1 MAATRHPR
9 IERADKAV
17 APIFRED
24 VLKRT
29 PLLDDRLVEIGENL
43 MPDRLMDKTR
53 SATVEAANSAR

>member
-9 IERADKAV
+9 IEVADKAV

-29 PLLDDRLVEIGENL
+29 
-43 MPDRLMDKTR
+43 R
-53 SATVEAANSAR
+53 SSAIASSKSARISCRIDQ